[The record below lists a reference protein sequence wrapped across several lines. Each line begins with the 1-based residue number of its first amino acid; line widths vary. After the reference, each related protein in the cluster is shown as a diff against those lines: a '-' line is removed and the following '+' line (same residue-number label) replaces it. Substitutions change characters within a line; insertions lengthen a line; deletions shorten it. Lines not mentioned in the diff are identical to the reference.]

1 MVGILNQDM
10 ADLSREDIDHL
21 AKLAR
26 ISLSEDDHKTL
37 ERDLPKIVEFVDQI
51 TRAKVDVTASAAKTG
66 LSELRS
72 DEPQNRT
79 LSKEI
84 LKKTAPEFKDG
95 FVQVPAV
102 FAENN
107 E

>member
-1 MVGILNQDM
+1 MTE
-10 ADLSREDIDHL
+10 LSREDINHL

-26 ISLSEDDHKTL
+26 ISLSDDDHKIL

-51 TRAKVDVTASAAKTG
+51 TKAKIDVPAPVATTRLADLRPDELQSRN
-66 LSELRS
+66 LST
-72 DEPQNRT
+72 DD
-79 LSKEI
+79 
-84 LKKTAPEFKDG
+84 LKKLAPGFDDG

-102 FAENN
+102 FTNNN

>member
-1 MVGILNQDM
+1 MTE
-10 ADLSREDIDHL
+10 LSREDINHL

-26 ISLSEDDHKTL
+26 ISLSDDDHKIL

-51 TRAKVDVTASAAKTG
+51 TRAKVDAAPTSATTRLA
-66 LSELRS
+66 ELRS

-102 FAENN
+102 FTNNN